1 MLYSL
6 IALVILLLGAFVAYK
21 AVRILLQGSWLA
33 GWFRGMFGLCL
44 LAVGLVIGLM
54 AFDVYRYKQI
64 LHEQVV
70 ATISLEKN
78 GEQQFTAILVDSKGN
93 EQKFNLRGDQWQ
105 LDARI
110 FKTKGYLSTFGLRPA
125 YRLERISGR
134 YYDLAQEHAGPRTA
148 YALNESLYGVDV
160 WKWINQ
166 YPRWMP
172 VVDAVY
178 GSATFLPM
186 ADRALYEITL
196 SHTGLLA
203 RPLNR
208 EAEEAVSAWK

>member
-6 IALVILLLGAFVAYK
+6 IALVILLIGAFVAYK
-21 AVRILLQGSWLA
+21 AARVLLRGSWIA

-54 AFDVYRYKQI
+54 AFDIYRYKQI
-64 LHEQVV
+64 QYEQVV
-70 ATISLEKN
+70 ATISLVKN
-78 GEQQFTAILVDSKGN
+78 GDQQFTATLVDSKGN
-93 EQKFNLRGDQWQ
+93 KEKFNLRGDQWQ

-110 FKTKGYLSTFGLRPA
+110 FKVKGYLSTFGLRPA
-125 YRLERISGR
+125 YRLERLSGR
-134 YYDLAQEHAGPRTA
+134 YYDLEQEHTGPRTV

-160 WKWINQ
+160 WRWINR

-172 VVDAVY
+172 VMDAVY

-186 ADRALYEITL
+186 ADRALYEISL
-196 SHTGLLA
+196 SSTGLLA

-208 EAEEAVSAWK
+208 EAEEAISVWK